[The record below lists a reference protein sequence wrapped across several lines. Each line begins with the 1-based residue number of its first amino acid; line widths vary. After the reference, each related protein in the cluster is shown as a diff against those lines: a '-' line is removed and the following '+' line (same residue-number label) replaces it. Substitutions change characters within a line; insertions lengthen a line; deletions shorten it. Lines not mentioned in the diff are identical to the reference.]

1 MSDEMYF
8 MPIIAR
14 ALRQADPE
22 SAMRDALERIE
33 SMGRDPQYS
42 DGYQQF
48 LRFMAVAGEEQWQQK
63 PQQLWTELCKAF
75 DRSSS
80 VQILVERDRVL
91 VAACSFELLSGVQS
105 VGDITQG
112 AYQISLDTGRVLW
125 QGHLTAQDLLWAKAF
140 PGEPLRM
147 AADTDQVKQRP
158 VREISLLEGALTLR
172 IYPGV
177 EAGSLEIELN
187 TSGSKE

>member
-1 MSDEMYF
+1 M
-8 MPIIAR
+8 
-14 ALRQADPE
+14 QA
-22 SAMRDALERIE
+22 
-33 SMGRDPQYS
+33 
-42 DGYQQF
+42 
-48 LRFMAVAGEEQWQQK
+48 
-63 PQQLWTELCKAF
+63 
-75 DRSSS
+75 
-80 VQILVERDRVL
+80 LVERDGVL

-112 AYQISLDTGRVLW
+112 AYRLSLDTGRVLW
-125 QGHLTAQDLLWAKAF
+125 QGHLTSQDLLWAKAF

-187 TSGSKE
+187 TLESKE